1 MTRKKNDKNA
11 VRLIRNSTAEFLI
24 FTGQAGEQSIE
35 ARYEDET
42 VWLSQKLMAELFAVS
57 VPTINEHLKNI
68 YETGELSREATIRNF
83 RIVQSEGGR
92 DVARQVDFYNLDAI
106 ISVGYRVNSVRATQF
121 RQWATQVLRDFAL
134 KGYLLDKKRLENGS
148 FLGEEYFEQLL
159 EEIREIRLSERKFYQ
174 KITDIYATSI
184 DYNKDAPTTRAFF
197 ATQSDTTAVFCMS
210 DTVAMGVIRALT
222 DMGRR
227 VPEDVGVIGFDGI
240 EMSKFFVPR
249 ITTIEQ
255 PIDEIA
261 RESVRVLMD
270 MLENGRPP
278 RHIVVPAKV
287 QMRESV

>member
-1 MTRKKNDKNA
+1 MPFEDKRFIETRF
-11 VRLIRNSTAEFLI
+11 S
-24 FTGQAGEQSIE
+24 
-35 ARYEDET
+35 
-42 VWLSQKLMAELFAVS
+42 
-57 VPTINEHLKNI
+57 
-68 YETGELSREATIRNF
+68 
-83 RIVQSEGGR
+83 
-92 DVARQVDFYNLDAI
+92 
-106 ISVGYRVNSVRATQF
+106 
-121 RQWATQVLRDFAL
+121 L
-134 KGYLLDKKRLENGS
+134 KGAYD
-148 FLGEEYFEQLL
+148 
-159 EEIREIRLSERKFYQ
+159 
-174 KITDIYATSI
+174 
-184 DYNKDAPTTRAFF
+184 TTRAFF

-240 EMSKFFVPR
+240 EMSKV
-249 ITTIEQ
+249 IEQ